1 MMYGNELSQ
10 DHFSSVCAC
19 SRCKFRNIKAGSK
32 LLHFGDGGNIKV
44 DAFFSKCLS
53 HFPGSSVG
61 AIVLDSVCLC
71 TDEALAAIVSLQSL
85 VQLFI

>member
-1 MMYGNELSQ
+1 MHEFLCGPSQGQELDLHMMYGNELSQ

-19 SRCKFRNIKAGSK
+19 SCCKFRNIKAGSK

-53 HFPGSSVG
+53 HFPGSSLG

-71 TDEALAAIVSLQSL
+71 YG
-85 VQLFI
+85 